1 MALQS
6 SAEQPIPVRAVSEA
20 VAGWIAKLGTIWVEG
35 QLAQINRRPG
45 SQMVYLVLRDPS
57 ADVSVQVTTF
67 RRVFDAV
74 VPPLT
79 EGARVVVFGK
89 PDFYVPRSSFSI
101 RAEEIRQVGL
111 GELLARLEMLKQ
123 KLGAEGLFDPR
134 RKKPLPF
141 LPHCVGLITGRASAA
156 ERDVLENARRRWP
169 GVQFRVVNTDVQG
182 PKAVPQILPAL
193 ARLDADPEVEVIIV
207 ARGGGSVEDLL
218 PFSDEALIRA
228 VAECRTPV
236 VSAIGHEPDSPLLDL
251 VADFRASTPTDAA
264 KRVVPDVAEEMDRVA
279 ELRRTAYRSVARLLE
294 REAAGLAAFRQRPV
308 LAAPYTMIDGRNDAL
323 AELLRRSRSC
333 LAHRLDR
340 AADDL
345 DHTLARVRA
354 LSPMATLERGYSI
367 VLGPS
372 GHAVRAADEVAVGD
386 ALDVRVAG
394 GRLGATV
401 TEVVAGTVPAQGG
414 GAAGDPAGREAGVG
428 EA

>member
-6 SAEQPIPVRAVSEA
+6 SAEQPIPVRTVSEA
-20 VAGWIAKLGTIWVEG
+20 VAGWIARLGAVWVEG
-35 QLAQINRRPG
+35 QIAQVSRRPG
-45 SQMVYLVLRDPS
+45 SQMVYLTLRDPS

-67 RRVFDAV
+67 RRVFDVV

-79 EGARVVVFGK
+79 EGARVVVHGK
-89 PDFYVPRSSFSI
+89 PDFYVPRGTFSI

-141 LPHCVGLITGRASAA
+141 LPHGVGLITGRASAA

-169 GVQFRVVNTDVQG
+169 GVRFRVINTDVQG
-182 PKAVPQILPAL
+182 VKAVPQILPAL
-193 ARLDADPEVEVIIV
+193 AELDADPEVDVIII

-218 PFSDEALIRA
+218 PFSDEALLRA
-228 VAECRTPV
+228 VAECATPV

-279 ELRRTAYRSVARLLE
+279 ELRRTAWRSVMRLLE
-294 REAAGLAAFRQRPV
+294 REGQGLAGFRQRPV
-308 LAAPYTMIDGRNDAL
+308 LANPSSMIEGRQGDL
-323 AELLRRSRSC
+323 DELVRRSRWS
-333 LAHRLDR
+333 LRHRLDR
-340 AADDL
+340 AGDDL
-345 DHTLARVRA
+345 EHTLARVRA
-354 LSPMATLERGYSI
+354 LSPAKTLERGYAI
-367 VLGPS
+367 VLGPD
-372 GHAVRAADEVAVGD
+372 GHALRSADQVAAGDE
-386 ALDVRVAG
+386 LDVRVAA
-394 GRLGATV
+394 GRLTAVVGSVDAGSPV
-401 TEVVAGTVPAQGG
+401 AEVDSA
-414 GAAGDPAGREAGVG
+414 
-428 EA
+428 

>member
-6 SAEQPIPVRAVSEA
+6 TAEEPIPVRTVSEA
-20 VAGWIAKLGTIWVEG
+20 VAGWIARLGSIWVEG

-57 ADVSVQVTTF
+57 ADVSVQVTTY
-67 RRVFDAV
+67 RRVFDTV

-79 EGARVVVFGK
+79 EGARVVVHGK

-169 GVQFRVVNTDVQG
+169 GVQFRVINTDVQG
-182 PKAVPQILPAL
+182 VKAVPQILPAL
-193 ARLDADPEVEVIIV
+193 AQLDADPEVDVIIV

-218 PFSDEALIRA
+218 PFSDESLIRA
-228 VAECRTPV
+228 VADCTTPV

-279 ELRRTAYRSVARLLE
+279 ELRHTAYRAVQRLLE
-294 REAAGLAAFRQRPV
+294 REATGLASFRQRPV
-308 LAAPYTMIDGRNDAL
+308 LASPYSMIDGRQEAL
-323 AELLRRSRSC
+323 EELLRRSRWS
-333 LAHRLDR
+333 LKHRLDR

-345 DHTLARVRA
+345 EHTLARVRA
-354 LSPMATLERGYSI
+354 LSPAATLERGYAI

-372 GHAVRAADEVAVGD
+372 GHAVRSAEEVAEGE
-386 ALDVRVAG
+386 ALDVRLAS

-401 TEVVAGTVPAQGG
+401 TAVTAVTAAGVPA
-414 GAAGDPAGREAGVG
+414 AETS
-428 EA
+428 

>member
-20 VAGWIAKLGTIWVEG
+20 VAGWIARLGTIWVEG

-74 VPPLT
+74 VPPLA
-79 EGARVVVFGK
+79 EGARVVVYGK

-134 RKKPLPF
+134 KKKPLPF
-141 LPHCVGLITGRASAA
+141 LPHYVGLITGRASAA

-193 ARLDADPEVEVIIV
+193 AALDADPEVDVIII

-228 VAECRTPV
+228 VADCRTPV

-279 ELRRTAYRSVARLLE
+279 ELRRAAYRSIVRLLE

-308 LAAPYTMIDGRNDAL
+308 IATPYTMIDGRQDAL
-323 AELLRRSRSC
+323 AELLRRSRAC

-367 VLGPS
+367 VLGPD
-372 GHAVRAADEVAVGD
+372 GHAVRSADAVGVGD
-386 ALDVRVAG
+386 ALDVRVAS
-394 GRLGATV
+394 GRLAATV
-401 TEVVAGTVPAQGG
+401 TEVVA
-414 GAAGDPAGREAGVG
+414 EAVG
-428 EA
+428 

>member
-1 MALQS
+1 MAMQS
-6 SAEQPIPVRAVSEA
+6 SAEQPIPVRGVSEA
-20 VAGWIAKLGTIWVEG
+20 VAGWISRLGAIWVEG
-35 QLAQINRRPG
+35 QLAQINKRPG

-57 ADVSVQVTTF
+57 ADVSMQVTTF
-67 RRVFDAV
+67 RRVFDTV

-79 EGARVVVFGK
+79 EGARVVIYGK

-111 GELLARLEMLKQ
+111 GELLARLEMLKA

-141 LPHCVGLITGRASAA
+141 LPGCVGLITGRASAA

-193 ARLDADPEVEVIIV
+193 AQLDADAEVDVIII

-228 VAECRTPV
+228 VAECETPV
-236 VSAIGHEPDSPLLDL
+236 VSAIGHEPDSPILDL

-264 KRVVPDVAEEMDRVA
+264 KRVVPDVAEEMDRVS
-279 ELRRTAYRSVARLLE
+279 ELRRGAWRSVARILE
-294 REAAGLAAFRQRPV
+294 REAMGLAAFRQRPV
-308 LAAPYTMIDGRNDAL
+308 LASPYSMIDGRRNDL
-323 AELLRRSRSC
+323 EELIRRARAC
-333 LAHRLDR
+333 VGHRLDR
-340 AADDL
+340 ASDDL
-345 DHTLARVRA
+345 GHTLARVRA

-372 GHAVRAADEVAVGD
+372 GHAVRAASEVGEGD
-386 ALDVRVAG
+386 ALDIRLAS
-394 GRLGATV
+394 GRLGAAV
-401 TEVVAGTVPAQGG
+401 TAVD
-414 GAAGDPAGREAGVG
+414 AAETTT
-428 EA
+428 

>member
-1 MALQS
+1 MAMQS

-35 QLAQINRRPG
+35 QLAQISRRPG

-193 ARLDADPEVEVIIV
+193 ARLDADPEVDVIIV

-218 PFSDEALIRA
+218 PFSDEGLLRA
-228 VAECRTPV
+228 VFAARTPV
-236 VSAIGHEPDSPLLDL
+236 VSAIGHEQDGPLLDL
-251 VADFRASTPTDAA
+251 VADVRASTPTDAA
-264 KRVVPDVAEEMDRVA
+264 KLVVPDVSEELARV
-279 ELRRTAYRSVARLLE
+279 EHLRHR
-294 REAAGLAAFRQRPV
+294 GRQV
-308 LAAPYTMIDGRNDAL
+308 LAAWLAREQHSLHAVTARPSLADPGSDLARRRHDVVAL
-323 AELLRRSRSC
+323 RERARRTV
-333 LAHRLDR
+333 HYQLDR
-340 AADDL
+340 AGNDL
-345 DHTLARVRA
+345 THQLARVRGM
-354 LSPMATLERGYSI
+354 SPLATLRRGYAV
-367 VLGPS
+367 VLDSHGRVVTCWDQASPGES
-372 GHAVRAADEVAVGD
+372 LH
-386 ALDVRVAG
+386 VRVAE
-394 GRLGATV
+394 GRLDVVV
-401 TEVVAGTVPAQGG
+401 TAVEEGDDAHTA
-414 GAAGDPAGREAGVG
+414 AAGRTTDD
-428 EA
+428 